1 MRSPID
7 TKHCYL
13 HGWLEGQLLGFCIPV
28 FPLIPQVHLM
38 ENPDFEGL
46 MRRYRIEFDDMLREM
61 RQQFLHEEL
70 PVLSRVDQLMSRVES
85 AIEFEEPCGPADEP
99 CDEPCPEP
107 TAVPPWRMPP
117 IAKAMPAQPVPAR
130 ASTTWEAMP
139 IAKAMP
145 AHPPFDPE
153 PEPRPH
159 LPFDPPP
166 HLSAPAPQRP
176 HQPFHPPPAQLPAYP
191 PSYPPPADETPP
203 PPPPPPPPP
212 ADAAADAAN
221 RRQRRR
227 LTPWPCAFSDCTMRR
242 ESERCWYCIGHC
254 DDLRCPVHWDRP
266 GRCQAPHVLCPRPY
280 PVDCIM
286 DRCGIHCTAM
296 DCKRHRDPPDRL
308 KSTNKKRGVRAS
320 MIWKR
325 ISGYGKR

>member
-38 ENPDFEGL
+38 ERHEFDEV
-46 MRRYRIEFDDMLREM
+46 MRRYRSEFDDLMNLM
-61 RQQFLHEEL
+61 RQMRQAAG
-70 PVLSRVDQLMSRVES
+70 S
-85 AIEFEEPCGPADEP
+85 PAGADLNGAPQWSETDMPDAEP
-99 CDEPCPEP
+99 CDDQSDASTTSTLELGGLPEP
-107 TAVPPWRMPP
+107 TEVPPWRRP
-117 IAKAMPAQPVPAR
+117 IAGAMPAQPVP
-130 ASTTWEAMP
+130 
-139 IAKAMP
+139 
-145 AHPPFDPE
+145 HPPFDPE
-153 PEPRPH
+153 PKPLPH
-159 LPFDPPP
+159 PPFDPPP

-176 HQPFHPPPAQLPAYP
+176 HPPFHPPPAQLPAYP

-254 DDLRCPVHWDRP
+254 DDLGCEVHWDRP
-266 GRCQAPHVLCPRPY
+266 GRCQAPHVFCPRPY

-296 DCKRHRDPPDRL
+296 DCQRHRNPPERP

-325 ISGYGKR
+325 VSGYGTR